1 MTEQLNMI
9 LYRILKLGPKDLHD
23 DLTMD
28 DVELWDSLRH
38 MEIITAIESDF
49 DLEFSYEEITS
60 MRSIGAIRTALA
72 QKVTI

>member
-1 MTEQLNMI
+1 MTEQLNTI